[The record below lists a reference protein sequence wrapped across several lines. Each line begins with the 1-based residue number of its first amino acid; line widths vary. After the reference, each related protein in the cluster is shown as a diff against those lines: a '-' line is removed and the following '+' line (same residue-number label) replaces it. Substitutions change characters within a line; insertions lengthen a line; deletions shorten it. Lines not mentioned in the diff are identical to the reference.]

1 MRTRQTNDAR
11 RNNVVQYNLSTTKA
25 VCKQIMEDSIKESS
39 TRLTR
44 KRLKEK
50 EAQIKLIRVIYSF

>member
-50 EAQIKLIRVIYSF
+50 EA